1 MALVLLQVLDWKEW
15 SKLPKDVQNKL
26 EIFVKELQNV
36 NESLKRH
43 HEHLYIKCVWQ
54 TFMFTQN
61 MQLDLNKIPLFE
73 SETSGVRGMPDTC

>member
-1 MALVLLQVLDWKEW
+1 MVLVLLQVVDWKEW

-26 EIFVKELQNV
+26 EVFVKELQNV
-36 NESLKRH
+36 NESLKRQ
-43 HEHLYIKCVWQ
+43 HEHIKCGVGQ

-73 SETSGVRGMPDTC
+73 GENSGVRGMPDTC